1 MSSIFQRQIQ
11 NQLGQ
16 LKANPAKFLAT
27 RKYNIPENVNT
38 PQQMVESITGIQIPD
53 EYINNPN
60 GYLGYLISNGQMSQQ
75 QQQQI
80 LNSAKMFNINL

>member
-1 MSSIFQRQIQ
+1 MQ

-16 LKANPAKFLAT
+16 LKANPAKFLAS
-27 RKYNIPENVNT
+27 RMYNIPQGINS
-38 PQQMVESITGIQIPD
+38 PQQIIESITGIQIPD
-53 EYINNPN
+53 EYVNNPS

>member
-1 MSSIFQRQIQ
+1 MQ

-16 LKANPAKFLAT
+16 LKANPVKFLAS
-27 RKYNIPENVNT
+27 RQFNIPQGVNS

-53 EYINNPN
+53 EYVNNPN
-60 GYLGYLISNGQMSQQ
+60 GYLGYLISSGQIPQQ

>member
-1 MSSIFQRQIQ
+1 MQ

-16 LKANPAKFLAT
+16 LKANPAKFLAS
-27 RKYNIPENVNT
+27 RQLNIPQGINT

-53 EYINNPN
+53 EYVNNPN
-60 GYLGYLISNGQMSQQ
+60 GYLGYLISSGQMSQQ

-80 LNSAKMFNINL
+80 LNSARMFNINLNI

>member
-1 MSSIFQRQIQ
+1 MQ

-16 LKANPAKFLAT
+16 LKANPAKFLAS
-27 RKYNIPENVNT
+27 RQLNIPQGINT
-38 PQQMVESITGIQIPD
+38 PQQMVESITGVQIPD

-60 GYLGYLISNGQMSQQ
+60 GYLGYLISNGQLSQQ

-80 LNSAKMFNINL
+80 LSYAKMFNLNI

>member
-1 MSSIFQRQIQ
+1 MQ

-16 LKANPAKFLAT
+16 LKANPAKFLAS
-27 RKYNIPENVNT
+27 RQLNIPQGVNS
-38 PQQMVESITGIQIPD
+38 PQQMVESITGVQIPD

-60 GYLGYLISNGQMSQQ
+60 GYLGYLISNGQLSQQ

-80 LNSAKMFNINL
+80 LSYAKMFNLNI

>member
-1 MSSIFQRQIQ
+1 MQ

-16 LKANPAKFLAT
+16 LKANPAKFLAS
-27 RKYNIPENVNT
+27 RQLNIPQGVNT
-38 PQQMVESITGIQIPD
+38 PQQMVESITGVQIPD

-60 GYLGYLISNGQMSQQ
+60 GYLGYLISNGQLSQH

-80 LNSAKMFNINL
+80 LSYAKMFNLNI

>member
-16 LKANPAKFLAT
+16 LKANPVRFLAS
-27 RKYNIPENVNT
+27 RQLNIPDGINT
-38 PQQMVESITGIQIPD
+38 PQQMIESITGIQIPN

-60 GYLGYLISNGQMSQQ
+60 GYLNYLLSSGNVPPQM
-75 QQQQI
+75 QQQI
-80 LNSAKMFNINL
+80 LNSAKMFNL